1 MLFSWA
7 TSNRF
12 FPSSACTSF
21 SFPSGSMYVIG
32 TVLTDRTPPEINH
45 ARSEFSL
52 SSIQLPESQRNIEEE
67 ASFLLVVEYDLLPIV
82 HRLSSK
88 LLLEPSTITVS
99 NWRLVTLDLEVPNSL
114 ITGNRKVRCIM
125 AILLCTT
132 NRYST
137 LATRTSQRRR
147 LCLLYPRGLK

>member
-1 MLFSWA
+1 
-7 TSNRF
+7 
-12 FPSSACTSF
+12 
-21 SFPSGSMYVIG
+21 MYVIG
-32 TVLTDRTPPEINH
+32 TVLTDSTPPEINH

-52 SSIQLPESQRNIEEE
+52 NSIQLPESQRNIEEG

-82 HRLSSK
+82 HLLSSK

>member
-1 MLFSWA
+1 
-7 TSNRF
+7 
-12 FPSSACTSF
+12 
-21 SFPSGSMYVIG
+21 MYVIG